1 MYSFEV
7 IHISTSFTGGAGIAA
22 RRLNKSLNTK
32 KVKSTFITLS
42 DRDFIPSLDELA
54 LVRNFAQRTLG
65 GLNSWLSK
73 ILFRQTY
80 FTLFS
85 CSSTNLVDLLSNYEV
100 NGTII
105 HIHNWF
111 NFLSLKDIKKLL
123 QSGYKLVFTM
133 HDQRIFTGG
142 CHYSLDCCNF
152 KNSCNSCPKLPIVLN
167 RIPRHNHHQLER
179 IFKTYNHQ
187 LYFLSPSIWIKEYS
201 SQSSLLRDSNVYLAP
216 NPHDIL
222 DLTQRVIKLR
232 KKQKNDCVFIGVAS
246 YDKKSPL
253 KGSKY
258 IMEIHNKLKM
268 SNAKVE
274 IIYLAD
280 FNFTDQSKI
289 IFWARIDYLLVLSV
303 ADNSPNVIHEAKMMG
318 IPVIAA
324 SSGGITELI
333 NTEYDHL
340 IDLSEDVTQTVFEI
354 LTSLQVERRTYNP
367 TQIIADYQL
376 AHGRSL
382 ENLVSIY
389 AKILDLRIS

>member
-85 CSSTNLVDLLSNYEV
+85 FSSTNLVDLLSNYEV

-167 RIPRHNHHQLER
+167 RIPHHNHHQLER

-246 YDKKSPL
+246 YDKK
-253 KGSKY
+253 
-258 IMEIHNKLKM
+258 
-268 SNAKVE
+268 
-274 IIYLAD
+274 
-280 FNFTDQSKI
+280 
-289 IFWARIDYLLVLSV
+289 
-303 ADNSPNVIHEAKMMG
+303 
-318 IPVIAA
+318 
-324 SSGGITELI
+324 
-333 NTEYDHL
+333 
-340 IDLSEDVTQTVFEI
+340 
-354 LTSLQVERRTYNP
+354 
-367 TQIIADYQL
+367 
-376 AHGRSL
+376 
-382 ENLVSIY
+382 
-389 AKILDLRIS
+389 